1 MVRQTQKVD
10 QLRQPEG
17 VLGESPL
24 RQQKEDG
31 GGWLSKITAIFKG
44 LGRPEMDNQVRE
56 EVVRDGGKIPA
67 KKGNPVA
74 KPAGVRSNN
83 TSKTSGKST
92 GKAVRAPA
100 SKSKSKS
107 KAIPKGKVA

>member
-1 MVRQTQKVD
+1 MFAWFWRLISGTSKTST
-10 QLRQPEG
+10 
-17 VLGESPL
+17 ES
-24 RQQKEDG
+24 
-31 GGWLSKITAIFKG
+31 KG
-44 LGRPEMDNQVRE
+44 LGGPEMDNQERKA
-56 EVVRDGGKIPA
+56 VVRNRRTVPA
-67 KKGNPVA
+67 KKSNPVA

-107 KAIPKGKVA
+107 KTVSKGKVT